1 MLVTV
6 QRVRE
11 FAMRGMMRRRLARVV
26 VQRLKGVRPSGRLFA
41 HVTFRVALIRRFS
54 FRHLTSFSF
63 LLVVC
68 FRLH

>member
-11 FAMRGMMRRRLARVV
+11 FAMRGMMRRRLARV

-54 FRHLTSFSF
+54 FRHLASFSF